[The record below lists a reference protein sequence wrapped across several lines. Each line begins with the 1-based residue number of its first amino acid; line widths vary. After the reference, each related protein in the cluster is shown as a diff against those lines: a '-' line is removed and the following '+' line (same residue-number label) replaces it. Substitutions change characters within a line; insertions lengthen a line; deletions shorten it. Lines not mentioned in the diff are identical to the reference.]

1 MAKINIILWMYPF
14 VKIQRF
20 ERITEVKNPSMTGR
34 EQKFISF
41 PSAKYFQSIELRD
54 TVRHL

>member
-20 ERITEVKNPSMTGR
+20 ERITEVKNPSITGR
-34 EQKFISF
+34 EQTLINIIPFSKIFS
-41 PSAKYFQSIELRD
+41 
-54 TVRHL
+54 VN